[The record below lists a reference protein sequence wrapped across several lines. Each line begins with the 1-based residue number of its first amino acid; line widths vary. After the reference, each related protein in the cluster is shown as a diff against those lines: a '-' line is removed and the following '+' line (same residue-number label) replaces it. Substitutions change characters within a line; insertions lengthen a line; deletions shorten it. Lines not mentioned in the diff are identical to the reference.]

1 LYPTNKDALGALGA
15 VGVCLAVGVLY
26 YATKSDL
33 GWDFVDVVYCTF
45 ATITTVGYGD
55 FNGSNDPGTMIF
67 TMVYGFCGVGIVSLA
82 INELMETLD
91 DLRKHAEH
99 LASLKM
105 AHELSK
111 GPTSFAQPNKLS
123 IGQKFAALVQYNAV
137 TRGVG
142 LVVLPAG
149 GAALIGALIL
159 VATEEPDSSIMESN
173 PFITS
178 FYVGIITGLSVGYGG
193 RVSSPWAHSFHAL
206 VARAHCTL
214 PHGRALLRTPTG
226 CAH

>member
-1 LYPTNKDALGALGA
+1 
-15 VGVCLAVGVLY
+15 
-26 YATKSDL
+26 
-33 GWDFVDVVYCTF
+33 
-45 ATITTVGYGD
+45 
-55 FNGSNDPGTMIF
+55 
-67 TMVYGFCGVGIVSLA
+67 VSLA

-111 GPTSFAQPNKLS
+111 GPSFAQPNKLS

-142 LVVLPAG
+142 LVVLPAC
-149 GAALIGALIL
+149 GAALIGAVIL

-206 VARAHCTL
+206 AAHAHYCTL
-214 PHGRALLRTPTG
+214 AHGMALLRTPTG